1 MLKPLDFHQT
11 IQTIPNS
18 RTSSPLMNHSAS
30 YRIGAVLSTML
41 LVGAFPSALL
51 AQTAQDASVESKIL
65 ANARLGEVI
74 LHEDFSKIE
83 NGGMP
88 EGWIKNHPFNF
99 LWAADKAT
107 GLNGDIISVQNHKL
121 AIRSDKGA
129 HIIALPPLGTENYV
143 FSATFQFIGRG
154 GSFGL
159 ETDIADDYKTCSYAT
174 NSMMYPYEVKNG
186 EFAQFVR
193 KQGRGDI
200 GRQNIDCS
208 TGYFAGP
215 LPDLNKDVV
224 FTVYH
229 LEGVSYFYCN
239 GKFVSQLADSKRDS
253 TAPRTRIGMY
263 SCGGSFLVSA
273 VTVQKLIPKTLHE
286 RGLTT
291 ALTMGKPSLHC
302 GDGVSS
308 LGLHIILDTNDEDIK
323 RLIADK
329 ATTEIFICGLM
340 LPTYKTYKLSE
351 NELIT
356 WNTPEVI
363 HETCLNIKSPVE
375 LKQWSSMKWAYRN
388 GATLKIQCLFP
399 GITANGLSFNF
410 VVRPC
415 LMYKRN
421 GETKYLY
428 SKGQSLFN
436 PVIIANK
443 SYRTLNEIKKRH
455 MDDVFKNVKGYQG
468 ANIKQLTFAVFSDF
482 HYKKGM
488 YASSIDGMQA
498 IVDRAAQANVA
509 FMIHG
514 GDFCNDYKG
523 SPELM
528 NAYLKNN
535 RTLPAYGVYGNH
547 ELESRGNVMPLVTP
561 LLTNRPDSVVWDT
574 PDGKIGDGFIAH
586 YHFESNGFRIIC
598 LDTNYSWNAEKK
610 EWQHNT
616 EASWGPPNGNSSG
629 NSLGPKQLEW
639 LEKVL
644 MDAAD
649 KGIPCLVFSHVGYSA
664 EWSSAPDTKKV
675 REIFNKANAA
685 RQGTVLMAVNG
696 HLHTNHVKVI
706 DNILFFD
713 VNTTYNGDWQGGQKE
728 HHYADGMTYEFVDYD
743 QNGQPTATRQRN
755 LMELGQAKN
764 TWFFT
769 DPLSAIV
776 TIDSLGHIV
785 IDGSKTTWRYNVI
798 PSNDGKNGC
807 EPFITSGSYNV
818 LE

>member
-1 MLKPLDFHQT
+1 
-11 IQTIPNS
+11 
-18 RTSSPLMNHSAS
+18 
-30 YRIGAVLSTML
+30 
-41 LVGAFPSALL
+41 
-51 AQTAQDASVESKIL
+51 
-65 ANARLGEVI
+65 
-74 LHEDFSKIE
+74 
-83 NGGMP
+83 
-88 EGWIKNHPFNF
+88 
-99 LWAADKAT
+99 
-107 GLNGDIISVQNHKL
+107 
-121 AIRSDKGA
+121 
-129 HIIALPPLGTENYV
+129 IIALPPLGTENYV
-143 FSATFQFIGRG
+143 FSATFQFIARG

-174 NSMMYPYEVKNG
+174 NSMMYPYEVKDG

-215 LPDLNKDVV
+215 LPDLNKDGV

-273 VTVQKLIPKTLHE
+273 VTVQKLIPKTLLE

-329 ATTEIFICGLM
+329 AITEIFICGLM

-363 HETCLNIKSPVE
+363 HETCLNIKSPVK
-375 LKQWSSMKWAYRN
+375 LKEWSSMKWAYRN
-388 GATLKIQCLFP
+388 GATLKVQCLFP

-498 IVDRAAQANVA
+498 IVDRAAQANAA

-528 NAYLKNN
+528 KAYLKNN
-535 RTLPAYGVYGNH
+535 RNLPAYGVYGNH

-586 YHFESNGFRIIC
+586 YYFESNGFRIIC

-675 REIFNKANAA
+675 REIF
-685 RQGTVLMAVNG
+685 
-696 HLHTNHVKVI
+696 
-706 DNILFFD
+706 
-713 VNTTYNGDWQGGQKE
+713 QK
-728 HHYADGMTYEFVDYD
+728 
-743 QNGQPTATRQRN
+743 
-755 LMELGQAKN
+755 
-764 TWFFT
+764 
-769 DPLSAIV
+769 
-776 TIDSLGHIV
+776 
-785 IDGSKTTWRYNVI
+785 
-798 PSNDGKNGC
+798 
-807 EPFITSGSYNV
+807 
-818 LE
+818 

>member
-1 MLKPLDFHQT
+1 
-11 IQTIPNS
+11 
-18 RTSSPLMNHSAS
+18 MNHSTS

-41 LVGAFPSALL
+41 LVGAFPSAIL
-51 AQTAQDASVESKIL
+51 AQQAKDNTVESQIF

-74 LHEDFSKIE
+74 LQEDFSKIE

-107 GLNGDIISVQNHKL
+107 GLSGDVVSVQNHKF

-129 HIIALPPLGTENYV
+129 HIIALPPLCTENYV
-143 FSATFQFIGRG
+143 FSATFQFVGRG

-159 ETDIADDYKTCSYAT
+159 ETDIADDYVNCNYAT
-174 NSMMYPYEVKNG
+174 NSMMYPYEVKEG

-193 KQGRGDI
+193 KQGNGDI

-215 LPDLNKDVV
+215 LPDLNTDVV

-239 GKFVSQLADSKRDS
+239 GKFVSQLADRKRETD
-253 TAPRTRIGMY
+253 APRTRIGMY
-263 SCGGSFLVSA
+263 SCGGSFLVSS
-273 VTVQKLIPKTLHE
+273 VTVRKLLPKTLLE

-291 ALTMGKPSLHC
+291 ALTMGKPYIECDGDACTLLVPVTLDKTDKNLN
-302 GDGVSS
+302 DGVLSS
-308 LGLHIILDTNDEDIK
+308 PLLLVHLGDLLEDAKLTARYHESSTISQD
-323 RLIADK
+323 DK
-329 ATTEIFICGLM
+329 TKIELLKFPNLRGDDLSR
-340 LPTYKTYKLSE
+340 TYVVRAFLSY
-351 NELIT
+351 T
-356 WNTPEVI
+356 SVGW
-363 HETCLNIKSPVE
+363 PV
-375 LKQWSSMKWAYRN
+375 LYSTKQWR
-388 GATLKIQCLFP
+388 I
-399 GITANGLSFNF
+399 
-410 VVRPC
+410 
-415 LMYKRN
+415 
-421 GETKYLY
+421 
-428 SKGQSLFN
+428 N
-436 PVIIANK
+436 PVMIANK
-443 SYRTLNEIKKRH
+443 NYNQLNDTQKRN
-455 MDDVFKNVKGYQG
+455 MDTVFKNVKGYQG
-468 ANIKQLTFAVFSDF
+468 PNVKQLTFAVFSDF

-488 YASSIDGMQA
+488 YASPVAGMQA

-528 NAYLKNN
+528 NAYLNNN
-535 RTLPAYGVYGNH
+535 RNLPAYGVYGNH

-561 LLTNRPDSVVWDT
+561 RLTNQADNVVWAT
-574 PDGKIGDGFIAH
+574 EDGKIGDGFIAH
-586 YHFESNGFRIIC
+586 YYFESNGFRIIC
-598 LDTNYSWNAEKK
+598 LDTNYSWNPTTK

-616 EASWGPPNGNSSG
+616 EASYGPPKGNSSG

-639 LEKVL
+639 LENIL

-649 KGIPCLVFSHVGYSA
+649 KEIPCLVFSHVGYSA

-675 REIFNKANAA
+675 REIFKKANAS
-685 RQGTVLMAVNG
+685 RLGTVLMAING

-713 VNTTYNGDWQGGQKE
+713 VNTVYNGDWQGGQKE
-728 HHYADGMTYEFVDYD
+728 QHYADGMTYDFVDYD
-743 QNGQPTATRQRN
+743 QDGKPTGSRKRN
-755 LMELGQAKN
+755 LTELGQAKN

-798 PSNDGKNGC
+798 PSNDGHNGC
-807 EPFITSGSYNV
+807 EPFITSGTYDI

>member
-1 MLKPLDFHQT
+1 MSKTAVYFST
-11 IQTIPNS
+11 PN
-18 RTSSPLMNHSAS
+18 
-30 YRIGAVLSTML
+30 RIGALLSTML

-51 AQTAQDASVESKIL
+51 AQTAQGTSVESKIL
-65 ANARLGEVI
+65 ANAHLGEII
-74 LHEDFSKIE
+74 LQEDFSKIE

-107 GLNGDIISVQNHKL
+107 GLSGDVVSVQNHKF

-129 HIIALPPLGTENYV
+129 HIVALPPLGTENYV
-143 FSATFQFIGRG
+143 FSATFQFVGRG

-159 ETDIADDYKTCSYAT
+159 ETDIADDYVNCSYAT
-174 NSMMYPYEVKNG
+174 NSMMYPYEVANG

-193 KQGRGDI
+193 KQGNGDI

-208 TGYFAGP
+208 TGYFAGR
-215 LPDLNKDVV
+215 LPDLNTDVI

-239 GKFVSQLADSKRDS
+239 GKFVSQLADRKRES
-253 TAPRTRIGMY
+253 NAPRTRIGMY
-263 SCGGSFLVSA
+263 SCGGNFLVSS
-273 VTVQKLIPKTLHE
+273 VIVRELIPKTLLE
-286 RGLTT
+286 RGLIT
-291 ALTMGKPSLHC
+291 AVSIDKPSIQCDGDTCDLLLPVTFDKTDKNLNDGVLSSPLLDVILEYQLDDTNRTDRIYPNRIIAQDNKSQNLLFKIPNLR
-302 GDGVSS
+302 GDGLSHTYVVRA
-308 LGLHIILDTNDEDIK
+308 GLDWTSIG
-323 RLIADK
+323 R
-329 ATTEIFICGLM
+329 
-340 LPTYKTYKLSE
+340 
-351 NELIT
+351 
-356 WNTPEVI
+356 
-363 HETCLNIKSPVE
+363 PV
-375 LKQWSSMKWAYRN
+375 LYSTKQWR
-388 GATLKIQCLFP
+388 I
-399 GITANGLSFNF
+399 
-410 VVRPC
+410 
-415 LMYKRN
+415 
-421 GETKYLY
+421 
-428 SKGQSLFN
+428 N
-436 PVIIANK
+436 PVMIANK
-443 SYRTLNEIKKRH
+443 TYRQATEEQKKN
-455 MDDVFKNVKGYQG
+455 MDTVFKNVKGYQG

-488 YASSIDGMQA
+488 YASPIDGMQA
-498 IVDRAAQANVA
+498 IVDRAAQANAA

-535 RTLPAYGVYGNH
+535 RNLPAYGVYGNH

-561 LLTNRPDSVVWDT
+561 FLTNRPDSVVWAT
-574 PDGKIGDGFIAH
+574 PDGKIGDGFTAH
-586 YHFESNGFRIIC
+586 YYFESNGFRIIC
-598 LDTNYSWNAEKK
+598 LDTNYSWNPTTK
-610 EWQHNT
+610 EWMHNT
-616 EASWGPPNGNSSG
+616 EASYGPPNGNSSG

-649 KGIPCLVFSHVGYSA
+649 KGIPCLVFSHVDYSA

-675 REIFNKANAA
+675 REIFQKANAA
-685 RQGTVLMAVNG
+685 RQGTVLMAING
-696 HLHTNHVKVI
+696 HLHTNHVKII

-713 VNTTYNGDWQGGQKE
+713 VNTVYNGDWQGGQKE
-728 HHYADGMTYEFVDYD
+728 QHYTDGMTYDFVDYD
-743 QNGQPTATRQRN
+743 QDGKPTGSRKRN
-755 LMELGQAKN
+755 LTELGQAKN

-785 IDGSKTTWRYNVI
+785 IDGSQTTWRYNVI
-798 PSNDGKNGC
+798 PSNDGHNGC
-807 EPFITSGSYNV
+807 EPFITSGSYDV

>member
-1 MLKPLDFHQT
+1 
-11 IQTIPNS
+11 
-18 RTSSPLMNHSAS
+18 MNHTSS

-41 LVGAFPSALL
+41 LVGAFPSAIL
-51 AQTAQDASVESKIL
+51 AQQAKDNTVESQIL
-65 ANARLGEVI
+65 SNARLGEVI
-74 LHEDFSKIE
+74 LQEDFSKIE

-107 GLNGDIISVQNHKL
+107 GLNGDVVSVQNHKL

-143 FSATFQFIGRG
+143 FSATFQFIGRY

-159 ETDIADDYKTCSYAT
+159 ETDIADDYVNCSYAT

-193 KQGRGDI
+193 KQGNGDI

-208 TGYFAGP
+208 TGYFEGA
-215 LPDLNKDVV
+215 LPDLNTDVN

-239 GKFVSQLADSKRDS
+239 SKFVSQLADSKRDS

-263 SCGGSFLVSA
+263 SCGGSFLVSS
-273 VTVQKLIPKTLHE
+273 VTVRKLIPKTLLE
-286 RGLTT
+286 RGLTS

-363 HETCLNIKSPVE
+363 HETCLNIKSPVK
-375 LKQWSSMKWAYRN
+375 LKEWSSMKWAYRN

-488 YASSIDGMQA
+488 YASPIAGMQA

-535 RTLPAYGVYGNH
+535 RNLPAYGVYGNH
-547 ELESRGNVMPLVTP
+547 ELESRGNIMPLVTP
-561 LLTNRPDSVVWDT
+561 RLTNRPDSIVWAT

-586 YHFESNGFRIIC
+586 YYFESNGFRIIC

-644 MDAAD
+644 LDAAD
-649 KGIPCLVFSHVGYSA
+649 KSIPCIVFSHVGYSA

-685 RQGTVLMAVNG
+685 RQGTVLMAING
-696 HLHTNHVKVI
+696 HLHTNHLKII

-728 HHYADGMTYEFVDYD
+728 HHYADGMTYEFIDYD
-743 QNGQPTATRQRN
+743 QDGKPTTTRQRN
-755 LMELGQAKN
+755 LTELGQAKN

-807 EPFITSGSYNV
+807 EPFITSGTYDV

>member
-1 MLKPLDFHQT
+1 
-11 IQTIPNS
+11 
-18 RTSSPLMNHSAS
+18 MNHSAS

-159 ETDIADDYKTCSYAT
+159 ETDIADDYKNCSYAT

-273 VTVQKLIPKTLHE
+273 VTVRKLIPKTLLE
-286 RGLTT
+286 RGLTS

-329 ATTEIFICGLM
+329 AITEIFICGLM

-363 HETCLNIKSPVE
+363 HETCLNIKSPVK
-375 LKQWSSMKWAYRN
+375 LKEWSSMKWAYRN
-388 GATLKIQCLFP
+388 GATLKVQCLFP

-535 RTLPAYGVYGNH
+535 RKLPAYGVYGNH

-561 LLTNRPDSVVWDT
+561 CLTNRPDSVVWAT

-586 YHFESNGFRIIC
+586 YYFESNGFRIIC

-639 LEKVL
+639 LENVL

-743 QNGQPTATRQRN
+743 PNGQPTATRQRN

>member
-1 MLKPLDFHQT
+1 
-11 IQTIPNS
+11 
-18 RTSSPLMNHSAS
+18 MNHSSS
-30 YRIGAVLSTML
+30 YRLGAVLSTML
-41 LVGAFPSALL
+41 LVGAFPSAIL
-51 AQTAQDASVESKIL
+51 AQQAKDNTVESQIL
-65 ANARLGEVI
+65 ANARLGDVI
-74 LHEDFSKIE
+74 LQEDFSKIE

-107 GLNGDIISVQNHKL
+107 GLNGDVVSVQNHKF

-129 HIIALPPLGTENYV
+129 HIIALPPLGTENYA
-143 FSATFQFIGRG
+143 FSATFQFVGRG

-159 ETDIADDYKTCSYAT
+159 ETDIADDYVNCSYAT
-174 NSMMYPYEVKNG
+174 NSMMYPYEVKEG

-193 KQGRGDI
+193 KQGNGDI

-215 LPDLNKDVV
+215 LPTLNTDVV

-239 GKFVSQLADSKRDS
+239 GKFVSQLADRKRESD
-253 TAPRTRIGMY
+253 APRTRIGMY
-263 SCGGSFLVSA
+263 SCGGSFLVSS
-273 VTVQKLIPKTLHE
+273 VTVQQLIPKTLLE

-291 ALTMGKPSLHC
+291 ALTMGKPSIVC
-302 GDGVSS
+302 DGEACTLQIPVTFDKTDKN
-308 LGLHIILDTNDEDIK
+308 LNDGILSAPMFNIYLED
-323 RLIADK
+323 LLEDK
-329 ATTEIFICGLM
+329 
-340 LPTYKTYKLSE
+340 KLSPRFYE
-351 NELIT
+351 RNIISQNDKTQTVMIRFPKLHG
-356 WNTPEVI
+356 NDLSRMYVFRA
-363 HETCLNIKSPVE
+363 CLAYTSSGQPV
-375 LKQWSSMKWAYRN
+375 LRSTRQWR
-388 GATLKIQCLFP
+388 I
-399 GITANGLSFNF
+399 
-410 VVRPC
+410 
-415 LMYKRN
+415 
-421 GETKYLY
+421 
-428 SKGQSLFN
+428 N
-436 PVIIANK
+436 PVMIANK
-443 SYRTLNEIKKRH
+443 TYSQSTEREQRN
-455 MDDVFKNVKGYQG
+455 MDTVFKNVKGYQG

-488 YASSIDGMQA
+488 YASTIDGMQA
-498 IVDRAAQANVA
+498 IVDRAAQAKAA

-535 RTLPAYGVYGNH
+535 RNLPAYGVYGNH

-561 LLTNRPDSVVWDT
+561 LLTNRADSIVWAT
-574 PDGKIGDGFIAH
+574 PDGKIGDGFTAH
-586 YHFESNGFRIIC
+586 YYFESNGFRIIC
-598 LDTNYSWNAEKK
+598 LDSNYSWNAEKK

-616 EASWGPPNGNSSG
+616 EASYGPPNGNSSG

-675 REIFNKANAA
+675 REIFQKANAT

-713 VNTTYNGDWQGGQKE
+713 VNTVYNGDWQGGQKE
-728 HHYADGMTYEFVDYD
+728 QHYADGMTYDFVDYD
-743 QNGQPTATRQRN
+743 ADGKPTGSRKRN
-755 LMELGQAKN
+755 LSELGQAKN

-785 IDGSKTTWRYNVI
+785 IEGSKTTWRYGVI
-798 PSNDGKNGC
+798 PSNDGHNGC
-807 EPFITSGSYNV
+807 EPFITSGTYDV

>member
-1 MLKPLDFHQT
+1 
-11 IQTIPNS
+11 
-18 RTSSPLMNHSAS
+18 MNHSAS

-74 LHEDFSKIE
+74 LHEVFSKIE

-159 ETDIADDYKTCSYAT
+159 ETDIADDYKNCSYAT

-273 VTVQKLIPKTLHE
+273 VTVRKLIPKTLLE
-286 RGLTT
+286 RGLTS

-329 ATTEIFICGLM
+329 AITEIFICGLM

-363 HETCLNIKSPVE
+363 HETCLNIKSPVK
-375 LKQWSSMKWAYRN
+375 LKEWSSMKWAYRN
-388 GATLKIQCLFP
+388 GATLKVQCLFP
-399 GITANGLSFNF
+399 GITAHGLSFNF

-535 RTLPAYGVYGNH
+535 RKLPAYGVYGNH

-561 LLTNRPDSVVWDT
+561 CLTNRPDSVVWGT

-586 YHFESNGFRIIC
+586 YYFESNGFRIIC

-639 LEKVL
+639 LENVL

-755 LMELGQAKN
+755 LMELGQAQN

-807 EPFITSGSYNV
+807 EPFITSGSYDV